1 MTHTFTTKSNQSARP
16 LDASSKSF
24 IGGHDGRSN
33 AQQSQRAFGEQA
45 FQSKEAA
52 HPDRVAHIFA
62 AALPFR
68 LSQIPVDPSG
78 STAGNRADGMPLEA
92 AVRARYEGNLGKN
105 LGDVRIHTGAQA
117 AASADSLHAEA
128 YTIGRDIVF
137 GAGRYQPGTPAG
149 ERLLAHELAH
159 VAQQYSRPA
168 VGPLHAISRPGDAA
182 ERDAD
187 SAADML
193 LAGLPANLAPRPR
206 AIQRQAVGETG
217 PGAEPLVLIRQWLEQ
232 HQFAPPLEQPREGE
246 QHVLL
251 NGEEMTLSNA
261 VRIAAEATHQ
271 PVETVRGVLVAVLAP
286 RMPRSLTGAPF
297 VGPGNTVP
305 GLPLMPRSFE
315 DNVALG
321 KASELDTIDGW
332 LNDHGFGPPEIR
344 DPIGDQVV
352 LDGQNTTM
360 ERVADRAMG
369 VLGQYPYL
377 HRQEVL
383 VHLRQKYVQ
392 ARGGPTT
399 QIIFGYTLVPRAL
412 QATTAPRDPLNPPVS
427 QHQFSFTITRA
438 HHAND
443 SPGLESSF
451 QGSVTL
457 DDSGS
462 IFNLQAGGQEA
473 VVLPLL
479 RGWIQVSGLVQV
491 MAAANWSHTATGTA
505 AVNGSIQAAAGGQI
519 LITPNFREGPLT
531 FLNGHVQLGV
541 QALGTVTASP
551 SGVTAGAT
559 GGLVLNVP
567 FNFL

>member
-1 MTHTFTTKSNQSARP
+1 VP
-16 LDASSKSF
+16 LDA
-24 IGGHDGRSN
+24 G
-33 AQQSQRAFGEQA
+33 
-45 FQSKEAA
+45 
-52 HPDRVAHIFA
+52 
-62 AALPFR
+62 
-68 LSQIPVDPSG
+68 
-78 STAGNRADGMPLEA
+78 
-92 AVRARYEGNLGKN
+92 VRARYEYNLGKS
-105 LGDVRIHTGAQA
+105 LGNVRVHTDAQA

-128 YTIGRDIVF
+128 YTLGRDIVF
-137 GAGRYQPGTPAG
+137 GADRYRPGSPVG

-159 VAQQYSRPA
+159 VAQQYSSTPT
-168 VGPLHAISRPGDAA
+168 GSLHPMSRPGDPA
-182 ERDAD
+182 EH
-187 SAADML
+187 AADYAAGML
-193 LAGLPANLAPRPR
+193 LTGQPACLAPQPCG
-206 AIQRQAVGETG
+206 IQRQAVGETG

-251 NGEEMTLSNA
+251 NGEEMPLSHA
-261 VRIAAEATHQ
+261 VRITADATHQ
-271 PVETVRGVLVAVLAP
+271 PIETVRRVLAGALSP
-286 RMPRSLTGAPF
+286 RMPRTLTGAPF

-315 DNVALG
+315 DSVAFG
-321 KASELDTIDGW
+321 KASEIDTIDSW
-332 LNDHGFGPPEIR
+332 LNDHGFSPPEVR
-344 DPIGDQVV
+344 DPVGDQVV
-352 LDGQNTTM
+352 LDGQNTTI

-377 HRQEVL
+377 RRQEVL
-383 VHLRQKYVQ
+383 IHLRQKYVQ

-412 QATTAPRDPLNPPVS
+412 QATTAPRDPLNPALS

-451 QGSVTL
+451 QGSVSL
-457 DDSGS
+457 DSTGS
-462 IFNLQAGGQEA
+462 ILNLQAGGQEA

-491 MAAANWSHTATGTA
+491 MVAANWSHTATGTV
-505 AVNGSIQAAAGGQI
+505 AVSGSVQAAAGGQI

>member
-1 MTHTFTTKSNQSARP
+1 MTHTLMRKPKHSSLP
-16 LDASSKSF
+16 PPASSKSSP
-24 IGGHDGRSN
+24 GSHRGRQAVRQ
-33 AQQSQRAFGEQA
+33 AQLAFGEHLIQ
-45 FQSKEAA
+45 
-52 HPDRVAHIFA
+52 PGA
-62 AALPFR
+62 AARPDTTGIAAAAWPLHF
-68 LSQIPVDPSG
+68 SQIPVHPKVLPAAPRANGLPLD
-78 STAGNRADGMPLEA
+78 AGI
-92 AVRARYEGNLGKN
+92 RARYEYNLGKS
-105 LGDVRIHTGAQA
+105 LADVRVHTDAQA
-117 AASADSLHAEA
+117 AASADALHAQA
-128 YTIGRDIVF
+128 YTLGRDIVF
-137 GAGRYQPGTPAG
+137 GAGRYRPGSPTG

-159 VAQQYSRPA
+159 VAQQYSSPPA
-168 VGPLHAISRPGDAA
+168 GSLPAISRPGDIA
-182 ERDAD
+182 ERAAD
-187 SAADML
+187 DAADML
-193 LAGLPANLAPRPR
+193 LAGQRAYLAPQPR
-206 AIQRQAVGETG
+206 AIYRQAVGDTG
-217 PGAEPLVLIRQWLEQ
+217 PGAEALVLIRQWLEQ
-232 HQFAPPLEQPREGE
+232 HQFAPPLEQTREGE

-251 NGEEMTLSNA
+251 NGEEMPLAQA
-261 VRIAAEATHQ
+261 VRITAEATQQ
-271 PVETVRGVLVAVLAP
+271 PVDLVRSVLTTVLAR

-305 GLPLMPRSFE
+305 GLPLIPRSFE

-344 DPIGDQVV
+344 DPLGDQVV
-352 LDGQNTTM
+352 IDGQNSTI
-360 ERVADRAMG
+360 ERVADRALG
-369 VLGQYPYL
+369 ILGQYPYL

-399 QIIFGYTLVPRAL
+399 QVIFGYTLVPRGL
-412 QATTAPRDPLNPPVS
+412 QATTAAQDPLNPTRT

-451 QGSVTL
+451 QGSVAL
-457 DDSGS
+457 DDTGN
-462 IFNLQAGGQEA
+462 ILNLQAGGQEA

-519 LITPNFREGPLT
+519 LLTPNFREGPLT
-531 FLNGHVQLGV
+531 FLNGHVQAGV

-551 SGVTAGAT
+551 SGVTAG
-559 GGLVLNVP
+559 GNVGLVVNIP
-567 FNFL
+567 FNIL